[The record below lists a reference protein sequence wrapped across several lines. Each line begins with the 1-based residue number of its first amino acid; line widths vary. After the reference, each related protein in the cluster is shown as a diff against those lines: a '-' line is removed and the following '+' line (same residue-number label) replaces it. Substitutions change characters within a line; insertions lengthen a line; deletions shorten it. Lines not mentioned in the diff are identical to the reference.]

1 MTTNPKVRAGA
12 PLQLH
17 RAQPIDFVMSDDEE
31 QEVRNGYD
39 MAMKAP
45 LPEREPVQTAKQRR
59 LAEYHRG
66 MRNAIPQTEPPEAVE
81 PEEDG
86 GPEMLAAV
94 IVLTVVCV
102 VLGFFIAG
110 VLL

>member
-17 RAQPIDFVMSDDEE
+17 RAQPIDFVMSDEEE

-45 LPEREPVQTAKQRR
+45 LPKPVQSDEQRR

-66 MRNAIPQTEPPEAVE
+66 MRNAIQQTEPPEAAE

-94 IVLTVVCV
+94 IVLTMVCV
-102 VLGFFIAG
+102 GLGFFIAG
-110 VLL
+110 MLS